1 MEYVKCNLCGFD
13 DTKFILR
20 ARSRVTNEGKEFFKL
35 AKCRRCGL
43 VYINPRPE
51 KEET

>member
-13 DTKFILR
+13 DAKFILR
-20 ARSRVTNEGKEFFKL
+20 ARSRVTNEGKEFFNL
-35 AKCRRCGL
+35 AKCRKCGF
-43 VYINPRPE
+43 VYFNPRPG